1 MGASLRRGVAAG
13 YGRGSRREGYRLPSA
28 PTCTFPF
35 RSSLLGAEAGGPL
48 KRLFLLAFIWGW
60 SFLFI
65 KVAVGGMT
73 PPTLAAIRLALGA
86 AVVLTVLRARGWEIP
101 RGWRWWRHFL
111 VVGLFGSALP
121 FTMLAWGEQ
130 HVSSA
135 LTAVL
140 NASTPLFAAI
150 MAGILVG
157 DRLRPAQTGGLL
169 LGFLGVAVAA
179 GIGGTDFSQSS
190 RLGEA
195 ASVAAG
201 ACYGLSFAYARRH
214 LMGLVPLQA
223 AAGQLMAGTLL
234 LLPAAVATTLRGGF
248 AVNARQA
255 LAVVLLGVLGTGVA
269 YVISYRLIAD
279 VGPTRAAAVTYLIPI
294 VAVTVG
300 VVFLDEPFSIRIVAG
315 GLLTVAGIAI
325 LGTGRR
331 PAPTDPLSAPH
342 A

>member
-1 MGASLRRGVAAG
+1 MR
-13 YGRGSRREGYRLPSA
+13 
-28 PTCTFPF
+28 
-35 RSSLLGAEAGGPL
+35 
-48 KRLFLLAFIWGW
+48 RLFLLAFIWGW
-60 SFLFI
+60 SFLLI

-73 PPTLAAIRLALGA
+73 PPTVAAIRLALGA
-86 AVVLTVLRARGWEIP
+86 AVVLVVVRARRWALP

-111 VVGLFGSALP
+111 FVGMFGSALP

-130 HVSSA
+130 DVSSA

-150 MAGILVG
+150 MARILLG
-157 DRLRPAQTGGLL
+157 DRLRFVQVGGLL

-179 GIGGTDFSQSS
+179 GIGDSDLVDSS

-214 LMGLVPLQA
+214 LMELAPLLA
-223 AAGQLMAGTLL
+223 AAGQLVAGTLL
-234 LLPAAVATTLRGGF
+234 LMPAAVATTVRGGF
-248 AVNARQA
+248 DVNARQA
-255 LAVVLLGVLGTGVA
+255 LAVVLLGVLGTGIA

-279 VGPTRAAAVTYLIPI
+279 VGPTRAATVTYLIPI

-300 VVFLDEPFSIRIVAG
+300 VVFLHEPFSIRIVVG
-315 GLLTVAGIAI
+315 GVLTVAGIAI
-325 LGTGRR
+325 LGARR
-331 PAPTDPLSAPH
+331 PPAPADPLSAPH

>member
-1 MGASLRRGVAAG
+1 MR
-13 YGRGSRREGYRLPSA
+13 
-28 PTCTFPF
+28 
-35 RSSLLGAEAGGPL
+35 
-48 KRLFLLAFIWGW
+48 RLFLLAFIWGW

-73 PPTLAAIRLALGA
+73 PPTVAAVRLALGA
-86 AVVLTVLRARGWEIP
+86 VVVLAVVRARHWAMP

-111 VVGLFGSALP
+111 IVGAFGSALP

-140 NASTPLFAAI
+140 NASTPLFAAV

-157 DRLRPAQTGGLL
+157 DRLRPIQVGGLL
-169 LGFLGVAVAA
+169 LGFVGVAVAA
-179 GIGGTDFSQSS
+179 GVGGSDVAASS
-190 RLGEA
+190 RWGQA

-201 ACYGLSFAYARRH
+201 ACYGLSFAYARRN
-214 LMGLVPLQA
+214 LMGLAPLLA
-223 AAGQLMAGTLL
+223 AAGQLVTGTLL
-234 LLPAAVATTLRGGF
+234 LVPAAVATSLRGGLH
-248 AVNARQA
+248 VNARQG
-255 LAVVLLGVLGTGVA
+255 LAVVLLGVFGTGIA

-279 VGPTRAAAVTYLIPI
+279 VGPTRAALVTYLVPV

-300 VVFLDEPFSIRIVAG
+300 VVFLHEPFSFRIIVG

-325 LGTGRR
+325 VGAGRR
-331 PAPTDPLSAPH
+331 APLKYEPADPLSAPH

>member
-1 MGASLRRGVAAG
+1 MR
-13 YGRGSRREGYRLPSA
+13 
-28 PTCTFPF
+28 
-35 RSSLLGAEAGGPL
+35 
-48 KRLFLLAFIWGW
+48 RLFLLAFIWGW

-73 PPTLAAIRLALGA
+73 PPTVAAIRLALGA
-86 AVVLTVLRARGWEIP
+86 AVVLAVVRARRWAMP

-150 MAGILVG
+150 MAGILLG
-157 DRLRPAQTGGLL
+157 DRLRSAQMAGLL

-179 GIGGTDFSQSS
+179 GIGGSDLAESS

-201 ACYGLSFAYARRH
+201 ACYGLSFAYARRY
-214 LMGLVPLQA
+214 LMELAPLLA
-223 AAGQLMAGTLL
+223 AAGQLVAGTLL
-234 LLPAAVATTLRGGF
+234 LVPAAVATTVRGGF
-248 AVNARQA
+248 HVNARQA
-255 LAVVLLGVLGTGVA
+255 LAVVLLGVFGTGIA

-300 VVFLDEPFSIRIVAG
+300 VVFLDEPFSIRIVVG
-315 GLLTVAGIAI
+315 GLLTVAGIVI
-325 LGTGRR
+325 LGARR
-331 PAPTDPLSAPH
+331 PPAPADPLSAPH